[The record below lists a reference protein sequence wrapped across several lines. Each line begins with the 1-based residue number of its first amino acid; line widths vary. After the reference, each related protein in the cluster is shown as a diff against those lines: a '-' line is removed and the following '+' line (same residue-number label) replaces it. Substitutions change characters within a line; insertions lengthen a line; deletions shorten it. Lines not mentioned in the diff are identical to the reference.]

1 MTNPAPAHPSNEAL
15 EELRKAVEQVP
26 ELVLSRHPKVQQQ
39 VHGTGAVSRFNTRLA
54 VLITN
59 VVGSM
64 WCAYVFCII
73 ALIGLPSAIQQA
85 QTQGPLP
92 LVQWLAQ
99 TFLQLVLLSVIM
111 VGQNVLQTASDARAE
126 ADHKT
131 LLALKTIND
140 TQLRLLKKAEVILER
155 LPETEAGR

>member
-1 MTNPAPAHPSNEAL
+1 MTDHAPARPSNEAIT
-15 EELRKAVEQVP
+15 EIEMAIEHVP

-39 VHGTGAVSRFNTRLA
+39 VHGTGVASRFNTRLA
-54 VLITN
+54 VWITN

-64 WCAYVFCII
+64 WCAYVFCVI
-73 ALIGLPSAIQQA
+73 AIVGLPSAIQQA

-111 VGQNVLQTASDARAE
+111 VGQNVLQAASDARAQ

-140 TQLRLLKKAEVILER
+140 TQLRLLRKAEVILER
-155 LPETEAGR
+155 LPNAEA